1 MLKMISSPWRN
12 ARAVRHMR
20 ATRVFA
26 SSANGLRWAAL
37 CSALFTA
44 PLLAAGSAG
53 APMVDEFNK
62 GSALLLA
69 AVHQEK
75 AKGTGSV
82 ERCLDNEQCPVDAYC
97 AKPMGQCEDLGICA
111 IRPEACLALYDPVCG
126 CDGQTYPNA
135 CEAASAGVS
144 VDYLRECDE
153 PGSVIE

>member
-1 MLKMISSPWRN
+1 
-12 ARAVRHMR
+12 MR
-20 ATRVFA
+20 ETRVFA
-26 SSANGLRWAAL
+26 LSGTSLSWVVL

-44 PLLAAGSAG
+44 PLFAAGSSG
-53 APMVDEFNK
+53 APLTDDCNK

-69 AVHQEK
+69 AMHQEQ

-97 AKPMGQCEDLGICA
+97 AKPMGQCENFGLCA

-126 CDGQTYPNA
+126 CDGQTYSNA
-135 CEAASAGVS
+135 CVAASEGVS